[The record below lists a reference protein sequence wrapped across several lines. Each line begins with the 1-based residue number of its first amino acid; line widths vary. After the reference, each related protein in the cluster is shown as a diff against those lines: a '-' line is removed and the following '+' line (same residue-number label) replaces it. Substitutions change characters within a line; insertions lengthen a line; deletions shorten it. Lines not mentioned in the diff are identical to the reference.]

1 MTSKLEKDAHDRV
14 VHGELEFHF
23 EKANFF
29 RVIHVDGAFGGI
41 SPANQ
46 LIHMSVFSERQ
57 PIPKLIV
64 QKVDHGLLGEEVS
77 EKRVV
82 KSGIFREIEAD
93 LVMSVDI
100 AIAIR
105 GWLDER
111 ITQIQQTREQMI
123 ALAKK
128 ETKQ

>member
-1 MTSKLEKDAHDRV
+1 MQKPLADGDI
-14 VHGELEFHF
+14 EFHF

-29 RVIHVDGAFGGI
+29 RVIHVDGAFGGV
-41 SPANQ
+41 SPGNQ

-64 QKVDHGLLGEEVS
+64 QRVSHGVLGEEIS
-77 EKRVV
+77 EKRVG

-105 GWLDER
+105 GWLDEK
-111 ITQIQQTREQMI
+111 INQIQKTREQVI
-123 ALAKK
+123 AVTEKG
-128 ETKQ
+128 TKQ